1 MKDIYTA
8 ALRVLPASDI
18 AHDNIGTD
26 LYLKVSEASS
36 ALVASY
42 DFRGNVEKFRSPLDG
57 CLWFDVPFAYTPAWA
72 KKLQQR
78 PPEDVARDW
87 SPVFNTLA
95 RRLERGAD
103 V

>member
-1 MKDIYTA
+1 MRDIYAA

-18 AHDNIGTD
+18 DHHETD

-57 CLWFDVPFAYTPAWA
+57 CLWFDVPFAYTPAWIE
-72 KKLQQR
+72 KLQEQPR
-78 PPEDVARDW
+78 EDVARDW
-87 SPVFNTLA
+87 SPVFDTLA
-95 RRLERGAD
+95 RRLERRAG

>member
-1 MKDIYTA
+1 MKDIYTT
-8 ALRVLPASDI
+8 ALRVLSASDLD
-18 AHDNIGTD
+18 HHETD
-26 LYLKVSEASS
+26 LYLKVSEASA

-72 KKLQQR
+72 EKLQQR

-87 SPVFNTLA
+87 SPVLDTLA
-95 RRLERGAD
+95 RRLEREVDA
-103 V
+103 